1 MRWIERAARQVMTG
15 GRSALCFAFA
25 YPATRKSANI
35 TAIKTTTTAVATA
48 SRSANKRRIAAS

>member
-1 MRWIERAARQVMTG
+1 MIA
-15 GRSALCFAFA
+15 GRSPCFTFV

-35 TAIKTTTTAVATA
+35 TAIKTTTTAVATT